1 MAIYIVYTFL
11 AFLYNNIPICI
22 LTLDH
27 LCFQNINGFVGLILV
42 GGEI

>member
-1 MAIYIVYTFL
+1 M
-11 AFLYNNIPICI
+11 C

-42 GGEI
+42 GGEIWGQLYIVYYITAFSLTAK